1 VESSEQT
8 PTYGVAELLS
18 RADQALTREFPG
30 PIWVRG
36 EVSGMRRTTR
46 GAVFFRLVDPDSPD
60 SSLEVAVRG
69 RVMRE
74 VDMTLERAGVGSLN
88 NGVEVRAS
96 GTLGISTRSQF
107 VLSMLEVDPS
117 FTVGRLAVDREEVLR
132 RLVADGSVRAN
143 KALPIPLVPLRIGL
157 VTSRGT
163 AAHADFLDQLR
174 ASGFRFRVLTAHASM
189 QGERAPE
196 EITSALARLSGE
208 RVDAVAL
215 VRGGGAKL
223 DLRAFDTEEVARAV
237 ARMPVPVVSG
247 IGHEIDRSVADEVS
261 AISVKTPTAAAE
273 WLVSRVADYATRLD
287 RARAEIR
294 DRARDAHRRTAT
306 RLGDMAGAI
315 GSARHAV
322 DRQSERL
329 TAVAERIADRARHLL
344 QTRERELESLSE
356 TLSAVGI
363 EPTLRRGFTLV
374 SRLDGSPVLR
384 GGDVEKGETLRVR
397 FADVTVRM
405 VVEEPE

>member
-1 VESSEQT
+1 MESSEQA
-8 PTYGVAELLS
+8 PTYGVAELLAQ
-18 RADQALTREFPG
+18 ADQALALEFPS
-30 PIWVRG
+30 PVWVRG

-74 VDMTLERAGVGSLN
+74 VDLTLERSGVGSLR
-88 NGVEVRAS
+88 NGVEVRVS
-96 GTLGISTRSQF
+96 GTVGVSPRSQL
-107 VLSMLEVDPS
+107 VLSMLELDPS

-143 KALPIPLVPLRIGL
+143 KEVPVPLVPLRIGL

-174 ASGFRFRVLTAHASM
+174 ASGFRFRVLTAQASM

-196 EITSALARLSGE
+196 EITTALARLSDE
-208 RVDAVAL
+208 RVDVVAL

-237 ARMPVPVVSG
+237 ARMPVPVISG
-247 IGHEIDRSVADEVS
+247 IGHEIDRSVTDEVS
-261 AISVKTPTAAAE
+261 AVSVKTPTAAAE
-273 WLVSRVADYATRLD
+273 WLVSRVADYAMRLD

-315 GSARHAV
+315 ASARHAV

-329 TAVAERIADRARHLL
+329 TDVGERISDRARHLL
-344 QTRERELESLSE
+344 AARHRELESLGE
-356 TLSAVGI
+356 TLSAVGV

-384 GGDVEKGETLRVR
+384 GADLEEGEAVRVR

-405 VVEEPE
+405 VVEGRE